1 MRARRRPPRRSS
13 VRRRRGARRSSNN
26 WYQSRF
32 IRGAAR
38 GGCRRVS
45 PVVRKKEGRRPSG
58 RVCAR
63 GRWPEA
69 QCACARVGVNCGSV
83 CVHASRRDVAL
94 RACVRAGVGH
104 GERVRARSRHMRALR
119 DRAAIV
125 LGACGMEEPR
135 RVSLRKK
142 TVARGGDVR
151 RGYHEEEDG
160 GRVRAC
166 GHRVRLDVR
175 APDRGAA
182 IVRRSST

>member
-1 MRARRRPPRRSS
+1 MVDDVWRNVH
-13 VRRRRGARRSSNN
+13 VR
-26 WYQSRF
+26 
-32 IRGAAR
+32 
-38 GGCRRVS
+38 
-45 PVVRKKEGRRPSG
+45 
-58 RVCAR
+58 AR
-63 GRWPEA
+63 GRRVR
-69 QCACARVGVNCGSV
+69 QRVRARGRRSV
-83 CVHASRRDVAL
+83 APRV
-94 RACVRAGVGH
+94 CVRAGVGR
-104 GERVRARSRHMRALR
+104 GERVRARSRQMRALR
-119 DRAAIV
+119 DRAVIV

-160 GRVRAC
+160 GRVRAR